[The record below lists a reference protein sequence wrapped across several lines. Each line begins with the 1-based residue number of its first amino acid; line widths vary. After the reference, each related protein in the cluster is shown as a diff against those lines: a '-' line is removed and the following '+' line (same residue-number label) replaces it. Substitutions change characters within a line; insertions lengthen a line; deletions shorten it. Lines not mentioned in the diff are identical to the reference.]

1 MITKELKHTLDSLHS
16 VVHEQARELVK
27 TWKTA
32 NDRIINEIFELSEEE
47 NDELQQI
54 ADEAKG
60 KLFTLLFGPLYHH
73 YVSQYVLDQDYFEEE
88 EQFIED
94 LSKYYNLCIKN
105 QLIKLCDHPEWFND
119 MLTIWDNN
127 PEEPHTAIRNYLSH
141 VQLNGLLENTK
152 IVHVSFNGDEPKPG
166 FYFEIPKDPNM
177 YLILGILDE
186 DERPRTVLLGKPKF
200 NPQLN

>member
-1 MITKELKHTLDSLHS
+1 MTPYIQQQLK
-16 VVHEQARELVK
+16 
-27 TWKTA
+27 
-32 NDRIINEIFELSEEE
+32 
-47 NDELQQI
+47 
-54 ADEAKG
+54 
-60 KLFTLLFGPLYHH
+60 
-73 YVSQYVLDQDYFEEE
+73 
-88 EQFIED
+88 
-94 LSKYYNLCIKN
+94 
-105 QLIKLCDHPEWFND
+105 KLCDNPNWYDD
-119 MLTIWDNN
+119 MLISWDKN
-127 PEEPHTAIRNYLSH
+127 PRNQREAIYNYLSH